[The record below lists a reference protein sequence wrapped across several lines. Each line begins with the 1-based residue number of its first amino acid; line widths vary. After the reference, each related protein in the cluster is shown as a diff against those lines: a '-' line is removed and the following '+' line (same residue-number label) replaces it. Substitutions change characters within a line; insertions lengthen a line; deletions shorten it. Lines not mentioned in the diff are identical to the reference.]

1 MQNSANAIEVRNLT
15 KEFYIFEKDYQIFKW
30 LFSHKSREQTAF
42 LKVALDDI
50 TLDVKKQE
58 MVGVIGKNGAGK
70 STLMKLV
77 AGITFPTYGSVETE
91 GRIGSLINLSAGFNP
106 DFTGRKNLY
115 YKGMLMGM
123 TNEDI
128 DNILDDIIDFVDL
141 GEYFDLPFR
150 MYSSGMG
157 ARLGFALAVF
167 SNPDILI
174 VDEVFSVGDKNFQEK
189 SKAKTMEL
197 FNAGKTVLFSSH
209 SDDQIRSF
217 CNRVIYIKD
226 GKIAFNGDVETGL
239 EMYSEDVAKQG
250 KKK

>member
-1 MQNSANAIEVRNLT
+1 
-15 KEFYIFEKDYQIFKW
+15 
-30 LFSHKSREQTAF
+30 SREQTAF